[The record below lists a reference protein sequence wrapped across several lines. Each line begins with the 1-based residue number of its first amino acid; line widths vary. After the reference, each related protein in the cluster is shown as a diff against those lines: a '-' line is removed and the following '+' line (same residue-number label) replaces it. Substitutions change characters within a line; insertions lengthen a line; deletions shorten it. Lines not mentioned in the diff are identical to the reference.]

1 MRNLFL
7 IVLVLLTGQPAAHAQ
22 SNLIDSLKREV
33 HVAVNDNDRLEALLA
48 LFEEGRNIHRDTFEL
63 YVQQAQALTARHGS
77 RREQVLVQLALANL
91 HLRWGWIDSSL
102 AIAEPLLATLPVE
115 DPAWRDLHFKVAR
128 QVAMYYGGRLKYS
141 EALAV
146 FYQLV
151 TDAERYGDSIVVA
164 TNMNSIGSVALQ
176 RGTPETAISW
186 MRRALLYN
194 TGDARFEPVLA
205 AIYTNLADAYTQVN
219 RLDSALYYSKKGV
232 ELFSREQ
239 NLSNLAHALQRQSSL
254 FIKRHELANAED
266 ALKQMIEV
274 RQRTNDGSMWLDDNL
289 SLIDFYLE
297 TNQPQKAVDF
307 CLDALQRGNV
317 QDSTHAPGRVF
328 SNNVNLRLSYYEA
341 LARSYKAMGQSQ
353 KYQETLEKIISA
365 KDSFYLANSAEAIAD
380 VQTKYEVQKK
390 ENTIIQ
396 QKLALSRK
404 NNLFYLTVASVLFLA
419 IIAALLFTG
428 YRKREKLKVQL
439 MMERGRAEA
448 ERAVAEAEE
457 NERKRI
463 AADLHDNL
471 GVYAASIASNL
482 DFIGTEGRGIA
493 EVNALTELRNNSQ
506 SIVAQLA
513 DTIWAL
519 NRDALALT
527 AISDRLKIFLQRLRP
542 SYPQFSLE
550 LQEQI
555 GDDPVF
561 PPTQAYHLFRLIQE
575 AVVNALKHS
584 QGTRILILLR
594 SMEGN
599 WAVEIDDNGRGLPDI
614 QPESR
619 SGGNGLGNMKRRAA
633 DAGWTIEW
641 IAAAMGGTRVRIE
654 PEPTAT
660 AP

>member
-1 MRNLFL
+1 MFKPS
-7 IVLVLLTGQPAAHAQ
+7 T
-22 SNLIDSLKREV
+22 K
-33 HVAVNDNDRLEALLA
+33 
-48 LFEEGRNIHRDTFEL
+48 
-63 YVQQAQALTARHGS
+63 S
-77 RREQVLVQLALANL
+77 R
-91 HLRWGWIDSSL
+91 
-102 AIAEPLLATLPVE
+102 
-115 DPAWRDLHFKVAR
+115 
-128 QVAMYYGGRLKYS
+128 
-141 EALAV
+141 
-146 FYQLV
+146 
-151 TDAERYGDSIVVA
+151 
-164 TNMNSIGSVALQ
+164 
-176 RGTPETAISW
+176 
-186 MRRALLYN
+186 
-194 TGDARFEPVLA
+194 
-205 AIYTNLADAYTQVN
+205 
-219 RLDSALYYSKKGV
+219 
-232 ELFSREQ
+232 
-239 NLSNLAHALQRQSSL
+239 
-254 FIKRHELANAED
+254 
-266 ALKQMIEV
+266 
-274 RQRTNDGSMWLDDNL
+274 
-289 SLIDFYLE
+289 
-297 TNQPQKAVDF
+297 
-307 CLDALQRGNV
+307 
-317 QDSTHAPGRVF
+317 
-328 SNNVNLRLSYYEA
+328 
-341 LARSYKAMGQSQ
+341 
-353 KYQETLEKIISA
+353 
-365 KDSFYLANSAEAIAD
+365 
-380 VQTKYEVQKK
+380 KK